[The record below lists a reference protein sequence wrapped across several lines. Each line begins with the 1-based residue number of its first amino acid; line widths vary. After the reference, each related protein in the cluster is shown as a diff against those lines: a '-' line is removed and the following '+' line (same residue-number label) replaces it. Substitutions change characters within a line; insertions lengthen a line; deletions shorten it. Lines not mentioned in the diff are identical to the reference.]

1 MRAASSRTLQHSLLI
16 LLSVGSLYPL
26 WFVIQT
32 SLKTNQSY
40 VVNPTGLPIHP
51 TLSSLT
57 ELFEALPFARWLL
70 NSLIVVAISGIATLL
85 LAVFA
90 SYAIAYG
97 NFRLRGLLLST
108 NMALM
113 ALPPVALIV
122 PIFTVMVS
130 AHLINTLSSV
140 MMIYAGLQLPFSIFF
155 LVSFFR
161 ELPRELLE
169 AATVDGASPTR
180 ILFQVVIP
188 LSGATIFTLALVN
201 AIWAWNELLYALVFL
216 QTDSERTVMA
226 GLALS
231 QGRYATNEPLVMAGS
246 LLSVVPILI
255 LYLAGQRFFVRGLTA
270 GIGK

>member
-1 MRAASSRTLQHSLLI
+1 MRAVSSRALQHALVIILSL
-16 LLSVGSLYPL
+16 GSLYPL
-26 WFVIQT
+26 WFVVQT
-32 SLKTNQSY
+32 TLKANSAY
-40 VVNPTGLPIHP
+40 VADPTGLPVRP
-51 TLSSLT
+51 TFGNLVA
-57 ELFEALPFARWLL
+57 LFRTLPFARWLL
-70 NSLIVVAISGIATLL
+70 NSVAVVAISGVATLL
-85 LAVFA
+85 IAVFA

-97 NFRLRGLLLST
+97 KFRARNLLLST

-122 PIFTVMVS
+122 PLFTVMVS
-130 AHLINTLSSV
+130 AHLINTLPSV
-140 MMIYAGLQLPFSIFF
+140 MIVYGGLQIPFSIFF

-169 AATVDGASPTR
+169 AATVDGASQTR
-180 ILFQVVIP
+180 ILFRVVLP

-216 QTDSERTVMA
+216 QSDSERTVMA

-246 LLSVVPILI
+246 LVSIVPILI

-270 GIGK
+270 GMGK